1 MARKSFETAEDI
13 RGIGGENVAGKAAD
27 GLIGFQKF
35 GMRTS
40 DGFFVRGNDAVIATG
55 ERAGPGFVGA
65 ELFVVVENLARQ
77 REQGPEGFALGKAGG
92 FEHLY
97 ARFFESKH
105 QAGGKSTGCVV
116 ERFFFGG
123 DVDGYTAEGTRDGAS
138 NADGGYVAFDCKD
151 FSFERW
157 DADTVEGLERVH
169 RSGERSIGAHR
180 FHGGGVTG
188 AAGMENDFSAE
199 LLSADAGKLG
209 GRFGNLVIGDAY
221 QDGFGGESVVGDSGE
236 GTPGVD
242 KFGGFA
248 GSSFGIRR
256 DGENVPAAFVQEAA
270 QRASYASGT
279 ENGQGLR
286 HPC

>member
-1 MARKSFETAEDI
+1 MARKSFETSEDI

-35 GMRTS
+35 GMGTS

-77 REQGPEGFALGKAGG
+77 REQGVEGFALGKAGG

-123 DVDGYTAEGTRDGAS
+123 GVDGYAAEGGRECAGNGERGGRAVGWRGFFF
-138 NADGGYVAFDCKD
+138 DGG
-151 FSFERW
+151 
-157 DADTVEGLERVH
+157 
-169 RSGERSIGAHR
+169 
-180 FHGGGVTG
+180 GGCP
-188 AAGMENDFSAE
+188 
-199 LLSADAGKLG
+199 
-209 GRFGNLVIGDAY
+209 R
-221 QDGFGGESVVGDSGE
+221 
-236 GTPGVD
+236 
-242 KFGGFA
+242 
-248 GSSFGIRR
+248 
-256 DGENVPAAFVQEAA
+256 
-270 QRASYASGT
+270 
-279 ENGQGLR
+279 
-286 HPC
+286 